1 MKTNVEQQ
9 YKKCLDEGYA
19 MGAFNFVNLDMLK
32 AILKGAENQNSPLI
46 LQTSTSAINFF
57 GEDYLRAILPK
68 VRQIAKVPVIF
79 HLDHGKTFE
88 DCVRCIDMGYD
99 SVMIDASALDYEDN
113 VALTKKVCDYAHE
126 HGVWVEAELGKLQG
140 VEDEVSSDVSVYTDP
155 DQALDFVQRTG
166 CNSLAVAIGTSHGAY
181 KFAGEPKLRFDIL
194 SEIEKKLPNTPLV
207 LHGASSICENIV
219 EKINNFGGK
228 IKGAK
233 GIPENLLKVACTKH
247 NITKV
252 NMDSDLRLAYT
263 AEVRK
268 CLVQS
273 PENFDLRKFIKPA
286 MDEITC
292 LVENKITDVLN
303 SQNKA

>member
-1 MKTNVEQQ
+1 MTVREQYQ
-9 YKKCLDEGYA
+9 KSINEGYA

-32 AILKGAENQNSPLI
+32 AILKGAENQNSPVI

-57 GEDYLRAILPK
+57 GEDYLKAIIPAVRK
-68 VRQIAKVPVIF
+68 VAKVPVIF

-88 DCVRCIDMGYD
+88 DCEKAITLGYD
-99 SVMIDASALDYEDN
+99 SVMIDASALDFEQN
-113 VALTKKVCDYAHE
+113 IALTKKVCDFAHK

-155 DQALDFVQRTG
+155 HLAKEFVERTG
-166 CNSLAVAIGTSHGAY
+166 CDSLAVAIGTSHGAY
-181 KFAGEPKLRFDIL
+181 KFAGEAKLRFDIL
-194 SEIEKKLPNTPLV
+194 SEIEKQLPSFPLV
-207 LHGASSICENIV
+207 LHGASSVDQKVV
-219 EKINNFGGK
+219 EKINEFGGQ

-233 GIPENLLKVACTKH
+233 GIPEDLLKIACSEH
-247 NITKV
+247 NITKI

-268 CLVQS
+268 CFAES
-273 PENFDLRKFIKPA
+273 PENFDLRKYIKPA
-286 MDEITC
+286 MSEITS
-292 LVENKITDVLN
+292 LVENKITNVLN